1 MSFGS
6 PHFRCRPALT
16 ILGGILSGYGIGFPK
31 AVLQKVAESN
41 YVDLD
46 GYHSYQAA

>member
-1 MSFGS
+1 MSSGS
-6 PHFRCRPALT
+6 PQFRRGPALT
-16 ILGGILSGYGIGFPK
+16 ILGWILRGYGIGFPK
-31 AVLQKVAESN
+31 VLKKVAESN

>member
-6 PHFRCRPALT
+6 PPFRYRPALT
-16 ILGGILSGYGIGFPK
+16 ILSWILRGYGIGFPK
-31 AVLQKVAESN
+31 AVLKKVAESN